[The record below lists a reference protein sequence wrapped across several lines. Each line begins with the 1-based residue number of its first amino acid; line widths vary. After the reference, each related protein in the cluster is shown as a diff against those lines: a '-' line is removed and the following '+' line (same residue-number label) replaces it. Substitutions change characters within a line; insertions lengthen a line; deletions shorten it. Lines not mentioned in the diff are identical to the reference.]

1 MKVMKLKS
9 CFLLIGLL
17 LVCNVYAQELCRA
30 DFLPKA
36 SAAFDLLTQK
46 YSEERIIKE
55 IRAKN
60 VRWVTNLMSA
70 SAVFY
75 KATHEK
81 RYLDM
86 SEQVFGNAIR
96 EWKKNEKL
104 MHGKDDFFALQ
115 NLALAY
121 EILQENQL
129 VFIQ

>member
-1 MKVMKLKS
+1 MKAMKLKS

-46 YSEERIIKE
+46 YSEERIVKE

-70 SAVFY
+70 SAV
-75 KATHEK
+75 
-81 RYLDM
+81 
-86 SEQVFGNAIR
+86 SIR
-96 EWKKNEKL
+96 QRTRSVTWICQSRCLGMPFVNGRKMRN
-104 MHGKDDFFALQ
+104 
-115 NLALAY
+115 
-121 EILQENQL
+121 
-129 VFIQ
+129 

>member
-1 MKVMKLKS
+1 MKAMKLKS

-46 YSEERIIKE
+46 YSEERIVKE

-75 KATHEK
+75 KATHESVTWICQSRCLGMPFVNGRK
-81 RYLDM
+81 MR
-86 SEQVFGNAIR
+86 N
-96 EWKKNEKL
+96 
-104 MHGKDDFFALQ
+104 
-115 NLALAY
+115 
-121 EILQENQL
+121 
-129 VFIQ
+129 

>member
-1 MKVMKLKS
+1 MKAMKLKS

-46 YSEERIIKE
+46 YSEERIVKE

-75 KATHEK
+75 KACLIASVITLFK
-81 RYLDM
+81 RSVTWICQSRCLGM
-86 SEQVFGNAIR
+86 PFVNGRKMRN
-96 EWKKNEKL
+96 
-104 MHGKDDFFALQ
+104 
-115 NLALAY
+115 
-121 EILQENQL
+121 
-129 VFIQ
+129 

>member
-1 MKVMKLKS
+1 MKAMKLKS

-46 YSEERIIKE
+46 YSEERIVKE

-75 KATHEK
+75 KACLITSVITLFKIFNLLTWEIYAFK
-81 RYLDM
+81 
-86 SEQVFGNAIR
+86 AIR
-96 EWKKNEKL
+96 
-104 MHGKDDFFALQ
+104 HSFSF
-115 NLALAY
+115 
-121 EILQENQL
+121 
-129 VFIQ
+129 